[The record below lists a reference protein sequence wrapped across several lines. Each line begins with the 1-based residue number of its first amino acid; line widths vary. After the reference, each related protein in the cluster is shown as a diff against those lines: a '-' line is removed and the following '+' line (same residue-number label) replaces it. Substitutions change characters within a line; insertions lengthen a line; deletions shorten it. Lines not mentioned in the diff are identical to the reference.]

1 MGSHVTG
8 QTSWNRGNLSL
19 SKRLQCIRMQGG
31 RRSEATMQNKPSELM
46 SLNAVAKKA
55 GVSTATVS
63 RVLNDLDV
71 VKTATRARVL
81 KAAQDLNYHPN
92 LHARSLARGKS
103 RTLGILIS
111 NMENPFFFDIF
122 RALESAAHARGY
134 EVVVANTDY
143 RSEQLLSSAR
153 LMIGWRVAG
162 LAAIVSEMDADL
174 VQVLTDSRI
183 PIVFYDVGTPRK
195 NITTVRVD
203 YRKGMKK
210 IVEYLYSL
218 GHTRMAFVGH
228 HSTLGPLN
236 ERRKTFLDSV
246 AQCSPRAEARIV
258 AGTDGL
264 EGGRQAARELL
275 ASGFHPTAIICVNDF
290 MAVGVLR
297 ELREQGIRVPQ
308 EISVTGFDNIK
319 LAEFC
324 SPALTTA
331 HIAREKIG
339 QIIFESLV
347 PDPEKEQLTGREIVI
362 DPELVVRESTAVAR
376 KDQAAGIQEKIVAD

>member
-1 MGSHVTG
+1 M
-8 QTSWNRGNLSL
+8 N
-19 SKRLQCIRMQGG
+19 
-31 RRSEATMQNKPSELM
+31 
-46 SLNAVAKKA
+46 LNAVAKKA
-55 GVSTATVS
+55 GVSTATAS
-63 RVLNDLDV
+63 RVLNDLNV
-71 VKTATRARVL
+71 VKNATRARVL
-81 KAAQDLNYHPN
+81 RAVQELKYHPN

-103 RTLGILIS
+103 RTLGILVS

-122 RALESAAHARGY
+122 RALESAAHSRGY

-143 RSEQLLSSAR
+143 RSEQLVSSAR

-174 VQVLTDSRI
+174 MQVLTDTRI

-195 NITTVRVD
+195 NITNVRVD

-228 HSTLGPLN
+228 HAALGPIS
-236 ERRKTFLDSV
+236 ERKKTFLESV
-246 AQCSPRAEARIV
+246 ARCSPGAEACVV

-264 EGGRQAARELL
+264 EGGRQVARELL
-275 ASGFHPTAIICVNDF
+275 SSDFRPTSIICVNDF
-290 MAVGVLR
+290 MAAGVLR
-297 ELREQGIRVPQ
+297 ELRDQAVRVP
-308 EISVTGFDNIK
+308 EDMSVTGFDNIK

-331 HIAREKIG
+331 HIPRERIG
-339 QIIFESLV
+339 QLIFENLV
-347 PDPEKEQLTGREIVI
+347 PDSKKEQLSGREILI
-362 DPELVVRESTAVAR
+362 EPELVVRESTGLAR
-376 KDQAAGIQEKIVAD
+376 NAQGAAGNKQKIAVG

>member
-1 MGSHVTG
+1 M
-8 QTSWNRGNLSL
+8 N
-19 SKRLQCIRMQGG
+19 
-31 RRSEATMQNKPSELM
+31 
-46 SLNAVAKKA
+46 LNAVAKKA

-71 VKTATRARVL
+71 VKTSTRARVL

-203 YRKGMKK
+203 YRKGMK
-210 IVEYLYSL
+210 
-218 GHTRMAFVGH
+218 
-228 HSTLGPLN
+228 N
-236 ERRKTFLDSV
+236 
-246 AQCSPRAEARIV
+246 
-258 AGTDGL
+258 GTDGL
-264 EGGRQAARELL
+264 EGGREAARELL
-275 ASGFHPTAIICVNDF
+275 GSGFHPTAIICVNDF

-331 HIAREKIG
+331 HIPREQIG
-339 QIIFESLV
+339 QIIFQSLV

-362 DPELVVRESTAVAR
+362 EPELVVRESTGPVRNTRA
-376 KDQAAGIQEKIVAD
+376 AAGNHGKLVAD

>member
-1 MGSHVTG
+1 MA
-8 QTSWNRGNLSL
+8 QAKNADLRNLD
-19 SKRLQCIRMQGG
+19 G
-31 RRSEATMQNKPSELM
+31 
-46 SLNAVAKKA
+46 VAKRA

-63 RVLNDLDV
+63 RVLNNQNM
-71 VKTATRARVL
+71 VKNSTRARVL
-81 KAAQDLNYHPN
+81 KAAEELKYHPN

-122 RALESAAHARGY
+122 RALESAAHSRGY

-143 RSEQLLSSAR
+143 RTEQLVSSAR

-174 VQVLTDSRI
+174 MQVLTDTKI

-218 GHTRMAFVGH
+218 GHIRMAFVGH

-236 ERRKTFLDSV
+236 ERRKSFLDSV
-246 AQCSPRAEARIV
+246 AHCSRSAETRIV

-275 ASGFHPTAIICVNDF
+275 SSGFHPTSIICVNDF

-297 ELREQGIRVPQ
+297 ELRDRSVRVP
-308 EISVTGFDNIK
+308 EDISVTGFDNIR

-331 HIAREKIG
+331 HIPREQIG
-339 QIIFESLV
+339 QIVFESLV
-347 PDPEKEQLTGREIVI
+347 PDPGKEHLTGREIVI
-362 DPELVVRESTAVAR
+362 EPERIVRESTGRARNAQATGGNQEKAVA
-376 KDQAAGIQEKIVAD
+376 D

>member
-1 MGSHVTG
+1 MQPKS
-8 QTSWNRGNLSL
+8 SEIMNLN
-19 SKRLQCIRMQGG
+19 
-31 RRSEATMQNKPSELM
+31 E
-46 SLNAVAKKA
+46 VAKRA

-63 RVLNDLDV
+63 RVLNDLKV
-71 VKTATRARVL
+71 VKSSTRARVL
-81 KAAQDLNYHPN
+81 KAAQELNYHPN

-103 RTLGILIS
+103 RTIGILLS

-122 RALESAAHARGY
+122 RALESAAHSRSY

-162 LAAIVSEMDADL
+162 LAAIVSEMDPTL
-174 VQVLTDSRI
+174 MQVLTDSRI

-195 NITTVRVD
+195 NITTFRVD

-210 IVEYLYSL
+210 IVEYLCSL

-228 HSTLGPLN
+228 HSTLQPLN

-246 AQCSPRAEARIV
+246 THCSDSAEARII
-258 AGTDGL
+258 AGADGL

-275 ASGFHPTAIICVNDF
+275 FSGFDPTAIICVNDF

-297 ELREQGIRVPQ
+297 ELRDQGIRVPQ
-308 EISVTGFDNIK
+308 DISVTGFDNIR
-319 LAEFC
+319 LSEFC
-324 SPALTTA
+324 SPALTTV
-331 HIAREKIG
+331 HIPREHIG
-339 QIIFESLV
+339 QMIFESLV
-347 PDPEKEQLTGREIVI
+347 PGPEKEPVSGREILI
-362 DPELVVRESTAVAR
+362 DPELVLRDSTALSR
-376 KDQAAGIQEKIVAD
+376 KSASAAV

>member
-1 MGSHVTG
+1 MH
-8 QTSWNRGNLSL
+8 
-19 SKRLQCIRMQGG
+19 GG
-31 RRSEATMQNKPSELM
+31 RHSKATMQNKPGELM
-46 SLNAVAKKA
+46 NLNAVAKKA

-71 VKTATRARVL
+71 VKSSTRARVL

-218 GHTRMAFVGH
+218 GHLRMAFVGH

-246 AQCSPRAEARIV
+246 AQCSPSAEARIV

-264 EGGRQAARELL
+264 EGGREAARDLL
-275 ASGFHPTAIICVNDF
+275 GSGFHPTAIICVNDF

-308 EISVTGFDNIK
+308 EISVTGFDNIR

-331 HIAREKIG
+331 HIPREKIG

-362 DPELVVRESTAVAR
+362 EPELVVRESTGPVR
-376 KDQAAGIQEKIVAD
+376 NTRGAAGNHEKLVAD